1 MKNKFFVLGM
11 AALLLFTAVLAGCKD
26 DPIVK
31 GAKNIYKLVATAS
44 GEGGTNRQIIN
55 VDIIGDAGRSA
66 RAAVP
71 NGQYEY
77 SLALGGITISSGSLV
92 INGDLYTFTPANGT
106 QFTFNSASNTFTGS
120 ILLNAQ
126 IKQAISQSAGTPVVL
141 PDSLS
146 VDSLME
152 TRSNSGSYWDGTWR
166 RMKEDSTDFS
176 MTPADHPQKIT
187 FNGINYTLTNKDGTV
202 ETGTFVYTNQEDPDS
217 VFIFSRNVSGSPS
230 LAAYFWEGMNASDDV
245 NNPPF
250 LELYNW
256 LNDTM
261 DVAPNNV
268 TDDRW
273 FEKE

>member
-1 MKNKFFVLGM
+1 MKKKFFVLGM
-11 AALLLFTAVLAGCKD
+11 AALLLFTAVLPGCKD
-26 DPIVK
+26 NSIVE
-31 GAKNIYKLVATAS
+31 GIKNIFKLVATAS
-44 GEGGTNRQIIN
+44 GDGGTNRQILN
-55 VDIIGDAGRSA
+55 FDIIGDVERSA
-66 RAAVP
+66 RAVVS

-92 INGDLYTFTPANGT
+92 INGDLYTFTPASGT
-106 QFTFNSASNTFTGS
+106 PFTFNSATSTFTGS
-120 ILLNAQ
+120 IPLSAQ
-126 IKQAISQSAGTPVVL
+126 IKQAISQAAGTPVVL
-141 PDSLS
+141 PDTLS

-202 ETGTFVYTNQEDPDS
+202 ETGTFVYTNQDDPDS
-217 VFIFSRNVSGSPS
+217 VFIFSRNVSGGPL
-230 LAAYFWEGMNASDDV
+230 LAAYFWEGMNESEDE

-261 DVAPNNV
+261 DVAPNDDS
-268 TDDRW
+268 DDRW
-273 FEKE
+273 FEKQ